1 MVCYKFNQV
10 QQPFKKYQ
18 SSFQIHSHWKNK
30 TRKMPTARTKN
41 NGCLWLWKDKQI
53 EGLSTILLSSIEWCI
68 PPILTNHVVCGYW
81 SHWHTGYLLWTSM
94 CLQCNLDQLS
104 AKRSFWHQLCTST
117 SWTVWIDLLTLN
129 LVNRSFWHQ
138 LCSSASLT
146 VWIDSFDTSFA
157 QVPLEPCE

>member
-1 MVCYKFNQV
+1 MPSLDTCNCGNFQYLNCFNYHFKTLLTNNEDIV
-10 QQPFKKYQ
+10 Q
-18 SSFQIHSHWKNK
+18 
-30 TRKMPTARTKN
+30 TRGKAV
-41 NGCLWLWKDKQI
+41 
-53 EGLSTILLSSIEWCI
+53 LSSIEWCI